1 MKKICIFLCL
11 LLPLCLLVGCN
22 GNGGD
27 TTSNSGVTEK
37 KEGIELSVGTRMTIG
52 VGETKQIQAIN
63 MKNNAQ
69 MTNVVWTSEDP
80 TVATVDYNGNV
91 TGVADG
97 ETTITAASIDGK
109 YKASCKVSVSSVLI
123 GMNFESASIEME
135 KGSKTTLNLILN
147 PANLEGVQ
155 LTWMTGDPK
164 VATVDNGVVTA
175 VGNGSTSIIVSA
187 ETGLNAVCTINVVTN
202 VTGITLD
209 SNKLS
214 LRKGESQQLTVTLL
228 PEGASDPGLEWTS
241 SNPSVATVNSQGVVK
256 AIAGGSTVITAKTPN
271 GKLATCS
278 VTVSSPVTGV
288 SLDRQEIVLN
298 INQADQL
305 QVNILPEDAS
315 DKRIIWDSSDVSIVT
330 VSSDGKI
337 MGLKAGTVEITA
349 ITLDGYFRA
358 TCTVT
363 VKNLVTEIVFG
374 EPAVDPNGNPI
385 IPSSDLELGKNMLL
399 VPTLIPADCDPPLL
413 TWTSS
418 NPTVATVGNDGTVV
432 GLAEGEATIT
442 VTSDNGVS
450 ATYVIRVV
458 ELEIPIEKIIVESS
472 ISLKNGKNGKLA
484 ISLLPLN
491 TTEGYTIV
499 SSNSSVVR
507 VNADGT
513 LIPVKKGWA
522 IITIT
527 SKSGAVTAE
536 CAVSVEEL
544 TDYELEEYR
553 KEYEKKKA
561 DLETQTLNNQNSIK
575 EKWNKQISELQDR
588 ISELPLTS
596 KGDYTSKRNKA
607 ENEMKQIEDLLNSAI
622 AEGNQEK
629 ITQYTDLKD
638 TCQKEIDDL
647 DYNWKLY
654 ELTTTQLSN
663 LRTSMDNELANEAN
677 RYQNALDAL
686 DDEYSFLN

>member
-1 MKKICIFLCL
+1 MKKLCIFLCL
-11 LLPLCLLVGCN
+11 LLPLCLFVACN
-22 GNGGD
+22 GNETE
-27 TTSNSGVTEK
+27 TTSNSAVTEK

-63 MKNNAQ
+63 MKNATQ

-80 TVATVDYNGNV
+80 AIANVDFNGNV

-123 GMNFESASIEME
+123 GMSFESPSIEME
-135 KGSKTTLNLILN
+135 KGTQTTLKLILT
-147 PANLEGVQ
+147 PANLEGIE

-164 VATVDNGVVTA
+164 VATVENGVVTA

-187 ETGLNAVCTINVVTN
+187 ESGINAVCTINVVTN
-202 VTGITLD
+202 VTGISLD

-214 LRKGESQQLTVTLL
+214 LRKGETYQFVATLL

-241 SNPSVATVNSQGVVK
+241 SNTDVATVNSQGVVK

-288 SLDRQEIVLN
+288 SLDREEIVLN

-305 QVNILPEDAS
+305 IVSILPEDAS
-315 DKRIIWDSSDVSIVT
+315 DLRIIWDSSDVSIVT

-358 TCTVT
+358 SCTVI
-363 VKNLVTEIVFG
+363 VKNLVTEITFG
-374 EPAVDPNGNPI
+374 DPVLGDNGTPVT
-385 IPSSDLELGKNMLL
+385 PSADLELGKNMQL
-399 VPTLIPADCDPPLL
+399 VPNLIPADCDIPVL

-418 NPTVATVGNDGTVV
+418 NPAVALVGADGTVV
-432 GLAEGEATIT
+432 GLTAGEAIIT

-450 ATYVIRVV
+450 AEFIVRVV
-458 ELEIPIEKIIVESS
+458 ELEIPIQNIIVNPMMN
-472 ISLKNGKNGKLA
+472 LKIGKSAKLN
-484 ISLLPLN
+484 ISLLPVN

-499 SSNSSVVR
+499 SSNPSVVS
-507 VNADGT
+507 VKDGILT
-513 LIPVKKGWA
+513 PKKKGNA

-527 SKSGAVTAE
+527 SKSGEVTAE
-536 CAVSVEEL
+536 CAVFVDEL
-544 TDYELEEYR
+544 TEYELEEYR
-553 KEYEKKKA
+553 QEYEQKKA
-561 DLETQTLNNQNSIK
+561 DLETQTQNNQTSIN
-575 EKWNKQISELQDR
+575 EKWNKQIGEVQEQ
-588 ISELPLTS
+588 ISTLPITS
-596 KGDYTSKRNKA
+596 KDDYKSKRDKA
-607 ENEMKQIEDLLNSAI
+607 EQEMKQIESWLKAAI
-622 AEGNQEK
+622 DEGNQEK
-629 ITQYTDLKD
+629 INQYTSLKD

-663 LRTSMDNELANEAN
+663 LHTSLKNELANERV

-686 DDEYSFLN
+686 NDEYSFLN

>member
-1 MKKICIFLCL
+1 MKKLCIFLCL
-11 LLPLCLLVGCN
+11 LLPLCLFVACN
-22 GNGGD
+22 GNKTE
-27 TTSNSGVTEK
+27 TTSNSAVTEK

-63 MKNNAQ
+63 MKNATQ

-80 TVATVDYNGNV
+80 AIANVDFNGNV

-123 GMNFESASIEME
+123 GMSFESPSIEME
-135 KGSKTTLNLILN
+135 KGSQTTLKLILT
-147 PANLEGVQ
+147 PANLEGIE

-164 VATVDNGVVTA
+164 VATVENGVVTA

-187 ETGLNAVCTINVVTN
+187 ESGINAVCTINVVTN
-202 VTGITLD
+202 VTGISLD

-214 LRKGESQQLTVTLL
+214 LRKGETYQLVATLL

-241 SNPSVATVNSQGVVK
+241 SNTDVATVNSQGVVK

-288 SLDRQEIVLN
+288 SLDREEIVLT

-305 QVNILPEDAS
+305 IVSILPEDAS
-315 DKRIIWDSSDVSIVT
+315 DLRIIWDSSDVSIVT

-358 TCTVT
+358 SCTVI
-363 VKNLVTEIVFG
+363 VKNLVTEITFG
-374 EPAVDPNGNPI
+374 DPVLGDNGTPVT
-385 IPSSDLELGKNMLL
+385 PSADLELGKNMQL
-399 VPTLIPADCDPPLL
+399 VPNLIPADCDIPVL

-418 NPTVATVGNDGTVV
+418 NPAVALVGADGTVV
-432 GLAEGEATIT
+432 GLTAGEATIT

-450 ATYVIRVV
+450 AEFIVRVV
-458 ELEIPIEKIIVESS
+458 ELEIPIQNIIVNPMMN
-472 ISLKNGKNGKLA
+472 LKIGKSAKLS
-484 ISLLPLN
+484 ISLLPVN

-499 SSNSSVVR
+499 SSNPSVVS
-507 VNADGT
+507 VKDGILT
-513 LIPVKKGWA
+513 PKKKGNA

-527 SKSGAVTAE
+527 SKSGEVTAE
-536 CAVSVEEL
+536 CAVFVDEL
-544 TDYELEEYR
+544 TEYELEEYR
-553 KEYEKKKA
+553 QEYEQKKA
-561 DLETQTLNNQNSIK
+561 DLETQTQNNQASIN
-575 EKWNKQISELQDR
+575 EKWNKQIGEVQEQ
-588 ISELPLTS
+588 ISTLPITS
-596 KGDYTSKRNKA
+596 KDDYKSKRDKA
-607 ENEMKQIEDLLNSAI
+607 EQEMKQIESWLNAAI
-622 AEGNQEK
+622 DEGNQEK
-629 ITQYTDLKD
+629 INQYTGLKD

-663 LRTSMDNELANEAN
+663 LHTSLKNELENERV

-686 DDEYSFLN
+686 NDEYSFLN

>member
-1 MKKICIFLCL
+1 
-11 LLPLCLLVGCN
+11 
-22 GNGGD
+22 
-27 TTSNSGVTEK
+27 
-37 KEGIELSVGTRMTIG
+37 MTIG

-63 MKNNAQ
+63 MKNATQ

-80 TVATVDYNGNV
+80 AIANVDFNGNV

-123 GMNFESASIEME
+123 GMSFESPSIEME
-135 KGSKTTLNLILN
+135 KGTQTTLKLILT
-147 PANLEGVQ
+147 PANLEGIE

-164 VATVDNGVVTA
+164 VATVENGVVTA

-187 ETGLNAVCTINVVTN
+187 ESGINAVCTINVVTN
-202 VTGITLD
+202 VTGISLD

-214 LRKGESQQLTVTLL
+214 LRKGETYQFVATLL

-241 SNPSVATVNSQGVVK
+241 SNTDVATVNSQGVVK

-288 SLDRQEIVLN
+288 SLDREEIVLN

-305 QVNILPEDAS
+305 IVSILPEDAS
-315 DKRIIWDSSDVSIVT
+315 DLRIIWDSSDVSIVT

-358 TCTVT
+358 SCTVI
-363 VKNLVTEIVFG
+363 VKNLVTEITFG
-374 EPAVDPNGNPI
+374 DPVLGDNGTPVT
-385 IPSSDLELGKNMLL
+385 PSADLELGKNMQL
-399 VPTLIPADCDPPLL
+399 VPNLIPADCDIPVL

-418 NPTVATVGNDGTVV
+418 NPAVALVGADGTVV
-432 GLAEGEATIT
+432 GLTAGEAIIT

-450 ATYVIRVV
+450 AEFIVRVV
-458 ELEIPIEKIIVESS
+458 ELEIPIQNIIVNPMMN
-472 ISLKNGKNGKLA
+472 LKIGKSAKLN
-484 ISLLPLN
+484 ISLLPVN

-499 SSNSSVVR
+499 SSNPSVVS
-507 VNADGT
+507 VKDGILT
-513 LIPVKKGWA
+513 PKKKGNA

-527 SKSGAVTAE
+527 SKSGEVTAE
-536 CAVSVEEL
+536 CAVFVDEL
-544 TDYELEEYR
+544 TEYELEEYR
-553 KEYEKKKA
+553 QEYEQKKA
-561 DLETQTLNNQNSIK
+561 DLETQTQNNQTSIN
-575 EKWNKQISELQDR
+575 EKWNKQIGEVQEQ
-588 ISELPLTS
+588 ISTLPITS
-596 KGDYTSKRNKA
+596 KDDYKSKRDKA
-607 ENEMKQIEDLLNSAI
+607 EQEMKQIESWLKAAI
-622 AEGNQEK
+622 DEGNQEK
-629 ITQYTDLKD
+629 INQYTSLKD

-663 LRTSMDNELANEAN
+663 LHTSLKNELANERV

-686 DDEYSFLN
+686 NDEYSFLN